1 VSEKNRLLVRIE
13 YGGVT
18 EEISGDFDMVTR
30 QTMKFLY
37 NIAPKLSLLDR
48 IKLEIE
54 DDKLIEEIGS
64 IIKISS
70 EGPVLLKEF
79 KGLKTSDVIVTYLVG
94 SYLGY
99 KLGIL
104 SKDSL
109 TVDQLSA
116 YTIAGKDV
124 VRARLSELGRSL
136 MVEAGEVGERR
147 ITKTGLMNFEREILP
162 RLIEDSC

>member
-1 VSEKNRLLVRIE
+1 MSGKNRLLVRIE
-13 YGGVT
+13 YGGAT
-18 EEISGDFDMVTR
+18 EEISGDFDEVTR

-79 KGLKTSDVIVTYLVG
+79 KGLKTSDAIVTYLVG

-104 SKDSL
+104 SEDSL

-116 YTIAGKDV
+116 YTVAGKDV

-136 MVEAGEVGERR
+136 MVEAGQVGERR
-147 ITKTGLMNFEREILP
+147 ITKIGLMRFEKEILP